1 MITVPAHIVNF
12 AGEANLDVYKA
23 FTNYWNRF
31 RTETQ
36 GAVGLEF
43 TTKGKDSKT
52 NEIREIS
59 FSESEHVLN
68 QMLVK
73 EILRKAGI
81 TNYAENPIETWA
93 THPMLRWASMAV
105 VQALVDMILP
115 QTIIDTI
122 GLYTDVSTIGWGDS
136 AAFNIKSRDLFVV
149 SKAGRSKRTTELKK
163 QFEGQVVVLP
173 EPRQITVFVNLM
185 KVLAGKESL
194 SEFVMKA
201 VRSME
206 TAITTDVYTTFKTAL
221 HAVDNTATTGLR
233 VSGYT
238 QAEFVRLAQTVTAWN
253 QGSKA
258 ICIGTQ
264 QALSNILPS
273 NANYRYTLESD
284 LVRLGY
290 IQNFQGT
297 DIMVLPQVADFATT
311 FGLLLDDTRLYFLS
325 PSMNKLCKLVLEGNA
340 LAWTADAYQNS
351 NLTQESVLIKSFG
364 SAIATNAVAATIELS

>member
-36 GAVGLEF
+36 GATGLEF
-43 TTKGKDSKT
+43 TTKGRDSKT

-81 TNYAENPIETWA
+81 TNFAENPIETWA

-122 GLYTDVSTIGWGDS
+122 GLYTDVVNIGWGDS

-163 QFEGQVVVLP
+163 QFDGQVVILP

-206 TAITTDVYTTFKTAL
+206 TAITTDVYSTFKTAL

-238 QAEFVRLAQTVTAWN
+238 QAEFVRLSQTVTAWN
-253 QGSKA
+253 QGAKA

-290 IQNFQGT
+290 VQNFQGT
-297 DIMVLPQVADFATT
+297 DIMVLPQVADPSTT

-325 PSMNKLCKLVLEGNA
+325 PSMNKICKLVLEGNS

-351 NLTQESVLIKSFG
+351 NLTQESVLIKSFASG
-364 SAIATNAVAATIELS
+364 IATNAVAATIELS